1 MQSSASS
8 EHFAALGDQ
17 ANIARGNRNH
27 PAEAAGT
34 VCLEIGMF
42 HETLFTLE
50 MFQESVL
57 PTKSV
62 SLRDVSKLAGVSPAT
77 VSRILNGHGNVAEE
91 TRARTLRAI
100 SQLGYEPKLRLSR
113 FFKELHKGT
122 QTVGYL
128 AGSSMRNAM
137 LASDGFYS
145 RFLMSV
151 SSELT
156 ANQFHLLFADVLSD
170 LSPDGQLRC
179 VAEGKVDGLILEA
192 FQPDLSRILERAE
205 ITIPTVFLNVEMS
218 YPKSDVVIPATERA
232 AAEQVTYLY
241 ERGHRQIACFRARP
255 AQTWQDRRFWR
266 GFEEVC
272 SSLNIGECMDLPVP
286 LPFSRNSHSGAIRE
300 FLDRLQRLPIMPTA
314 ILTYDSYAKD
324 FFAACGERGLRI
336 PEDIS
341 LIGHDD
347 RSGYQVGLPIGL
359 TSFRLDMESMGAAA
373 VRLLIERIKAPSI
386 SPRLLQ
392 ISGKM
397 VERASVSSVLR

>member
-1 MQSSASS
+1 
-8 EHFAALGDQ
+8 
-17 ANIARGNRNH
+17 
-27 PAEAAGT
+27 
-34 VCLEIGMF
+34 MF
-42 HETLFTLE
+42 HETILNRE

-57 PTKSV
+57 PSKSV

-100 SQLGYEPKLRLSR
+100 STLGYEPKLRLSR

-122 QTVGYL
+122 QTIGYF

-192 FQPDLSRILERAE
+192 FQPDLSRILARAE
-205 ITIPTVFLNVEMS
+205 ITIPTVFLNVEMD
-218 YPKSDVVIPATERA
+218 YPKTDIVIPATERA
-232 AAEQVTYLY
+232 AAEQVTYLF
-241 ERGHRQIACFRARP
+241 ERGHRRIACFRVRP

-266 GFEEVC
+266 GFDEAC
-272 SSLNIGECMDLPVP
+272 SSLGIGECVDFPAP
-286 LPFSRNSHSGAIRE
+286 SPFARNHHPAAIRD
-300 FLDRLQRLPIMPTA
+300 FLDRLMALPAMPTA
-314 ILTYDSYAKD
+314 ILTYDSYARD
-324 FFAACGERGLRI
+324 FFAAYAERGLRI

-347 RSGYQVGLPIGL
+347 RASYQVGLPVGL
-359 TSFRLDMESMGAAA
+359 TSFRLDMEAMGAAA
-373 VRLLIERIKAPSI
+373 VRLLMDRIKTPSL
-386 SPRLLQ
+386 SSRLLQ
-392 ISGKM
+392 IAGKI
-397 VERASVSSVLR
+397 VERASVSSVSV